1 MDDCSNFTI
10 MTCVSVFYSCNMML
24 NMDYFVE
31 ELWEHLG
38 LIRVYTKRQGKK
50 PDFDDPLILRGGCSI
65 EHVVSFHRSIIDQDL
80 FLVCNN

>member
-1 MDDCSNFTI
+1 MK
-10 MTCVSVFYSCNMML
+10 L

-50 PDFDDPLILRGGCSI
+50 PDFEDPLILRGGCSI
-65 EHVVSFHRSIIDQDL
+65 EHVVSLNCMLTIL
-80 FLVCNN
+80 FCCDMYALRNFDSYHILTLLKNVPY